1 MSFQYL
7 RIIGLHAKQGGEAL
21 HLNECWGKTTRFVFA
36 DAKIKCNKMGYLV
49 LPLYHLFSRNGPL
62 GDCIEIRMD
71 DEIDFSVLGADM
83 IFEILLSEGVVTSL
97 KIVRVRVSDEAEHRL
112 DVRVVGVG
120 DFFHGRHIS
129 FADGLLVV

>member
-1 MSFQYL
+1 MVDSGFWTSL
-7 RIIGLHAKQGGEAL
+7 APIGLIHTVHRAISIVGVPFDLPFKFQFFSSQ
-21 HLNECWGKTTRFVFA
+21 WVDFPFA
-36 DAKIKCNKMGYLV
+36 DQLEIASRVCSLV
-49 LPLYHLFSRNGPL
+49 ALR
-62 GDCIEIRMD
+62 RMD

-83 IFEILLSEGVVTSL
+83 IFEILLSGGVVTSL